1 MRFFVSHVGF
11 VYRWFAAKF
20 TRSYHPSGWWASVER
35 SGRKGFQ
42 ISHLNTLIYDLN
54 SIFNF
59 RVESFPTLLSTH

>member
-1 MRFFVSHVGF
+1 ML
-11 VYRWFAAKF
+11 ALF
-20 TRSYHPSGWWASVER
+20 TAGLPPNLLVLIACCWPSGWWASVER